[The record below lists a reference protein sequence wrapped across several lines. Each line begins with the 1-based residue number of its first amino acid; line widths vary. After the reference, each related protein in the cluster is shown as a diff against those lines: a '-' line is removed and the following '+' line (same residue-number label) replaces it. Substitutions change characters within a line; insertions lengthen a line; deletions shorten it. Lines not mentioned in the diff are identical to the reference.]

1 MNLESKGILIT
12 GASGF
17 LGRVI
22 VKKLLE
28 RGAVVVTPR
37 SEEYNLERF
46 EDALALIN
54 RFKPDVVIHSAAFYG
69 GLGINY
75 ARPGEVYFKN
85 MTMGTNIIEA
95 SYRGGVKKFVG
106 IGTGCAYPD
115 GIEIPMN
122 EERDFWNGPLH
133 PSVTQYGG
141 VKRMMQVQCEAY
153 KKQYGF
159 NGIHLVLTNLYGEWD
174 SYNPDRSHVVPAL
187 IRKFVEAKTNKKPM
201 VEIWGTGKPIR
212 EFLYVKDA
220 AEGIIRAT
228 ELYDDVRPLNIAT
241 GIGTRI
247 EELVTKIQHIT
258 EYSGNVIWD
267 SSKPDGQMVKTF
279 DITKMKEVL
288 NWQPKT
294 DLYDGLKKTIKW
306 FEENYDEAIKRW

>member
-1 MNLESKGILIT
+1 MKLQSKVILVT
-12 GASGF
+12 GGSGF

-28 RGAVVVTPR
+28 KGAVVVTPR
-37 SEEYNLERF
+37 SETYNLERF
-46 EDALALIN
+46 EDALATVN
-54 RFKPDVVIHSAAFYG
+54 RYRPDIVIHSAAFYG

-75 ARPGEVYFKN
+75 DRPGEVYFKN

-106 IGTGCAYPD
+106 IGTGCAYPN
-115 GIEIPMN
+115 GIETPMN
-122 EERDFWNGPLH
+122 EERDFWSGPLH

-141 VKRMMQVQCEAY
+141 VKKMMQVQCEAY

-174 SYNPDRSHVVPAL
+174 SYNPARSHVVPAL
-187 IRKFVEAKTNKKPM
+187 IRKFVEAQRNEESE
-201 VEIWGTGKPIR
+201 VEIWGTGNPIR
-212 EFLYVKDA
+212 EFLYVEDA
-220 AEGIIRAT
+220 AEGIILAT
-228 ELYDDVRPLNIAT
+228 ELYDNVSPLNIVT
-241 GIGTRI
+241 GIQTTIR
-247 EELVTKIQHIT
+247 ELVEYIKDILEYGGKIVWNT
-258 EYSGNVIWD
+258 EKS
-267 SSKPDGQMVKTF
+267 DGQVIKCF
-279 DITKMKEVL
+279 DTTKMKKVL
-288 NWQPKT
+288 NWQPET

>member
-1 MNLESKGILIT
+1 MNLENKGVLVT
-12 GASGF
+12 GGSGF

-22 VKKLLE
+22 VEKLLE
-28 RGAVVVTPR
+28 RNAVVITPR
-37 SEEYNLERF
+37 SENYNLERF
-46 EDALALIN
+46 EDALAVIN
-54 RFKPDVVIHSAAFYG
+54 RYKPDIVIHSAAFYG

-95 SYRGGVKKFVG
+95 SYRGNVKKFVG

-122 EERDFWNGPLH
+122 EERDFWSGPLH

-141 VKRMMQVQCEAY
+141 VKKMMQVQCEAY

-187 IRKFVEAKTNKKPM
+187 IRKFVEAKMNKESP
-201 VEIWGTGKPIR
+201 VGIWGTGKPIR

-220 AEGIIRAT
+220 AEGIVRAT

-241 GIGTRI
+241 GIGTQI
-247 EELVTKIQHIT
+247 KELVTKIQLIT

-267 SSKPDGQMVKTF
+267 NSKPDGQMVKVF
-279 DITKMKEVL
+279 DITKMKKVL
-288 NWQPKT
+288 NWQPET
-294 DLYDGLKKTIKW
+294 DLCDGLKKTIYW
-306 FEENYDEAIKRW
+306 FEENYEQAIKRW

>member
-1 MNLESKGILIT
+1 MNLENKGILVT

-22 VKKLLE
+22 VERLLK
-28 RGAVVVTPR
+28 RGAVVVISR
-37 SEEYNLERF
+37 SEDYNLERF
-46 EDALALIN
+46 EDALAIIN
-54 RFKPDVVIHSAAFYG
+54 RFRPEVVIHSAAFYG

-75 ARPGEVYFKN
+75 DRPGEVYFKN

-95 SYRGGVKKFVG
+95 SHRGGVKKFVG

-122 EERDFWNGPLH
+122 EERDFWSGPLH

-141 VKRMMQVQCEAY
+141 VKKMMQVQCEAY

-187 IRKFVEAKTNKKPM
+187 IRKFVEAKMNKKST

-228 ELYDDVRPLNIAT
+228 EFYDDIKPLNIAT
-241 GIGTRI
+241 GIETRI
-247 EELVTKIQHIT
+247 EELVIKIQHIT
-258 EYSGNVIWD
+258 GYSGNVVWNN
-267 SSKPDGQMVKTF
+267 SKPDGQMVKTF

-288 NWQPKT
+288 KWQPEIN
-294 DLYDGLKKTIKW
+294 LYDGLKKTIKW